1 MAERQL
7 KRKIYDELLKWKN
20 EYAPEYALFIKGARR
35 VGKTTMAE
43 ELGRKE
49 YKSFVTVN
57 FQSANDTIRDLSVTV
72 IIVLICAKCSVD
84 KVSYI
89 LIRIVLVF
97 PVKFLNHDDIGFH
110 GLENSD
116 AMAGFIALVIA

>member
-49 YKSFVTVN
+49 YN
-57 FQSANDTIRDLSVTV
+57 
-72 IIVLICAKCSVD
+72 
-84 KVSYI
+84 Y
-89 LIRIVLVF
+89 
-97 PVKFLNHDDIGFH
+97 
-110 GLENSD
+110 GL
-116 AMAGFIALVIA
+116 